1 MQMCRYLKDVLPL
14 SLKLLILFQQVRN
27 CELVNFA
34 RCESATHSL
43 PSIHLTNSL
52 DKVHVM
58 RSTIETL

>member
-1 MQMCRYLKDVLPL
+1 MQVLSYLKDALAL
-14 SLKLLILFQQVRN
+14 SLALLILEPFQQVRN

-34 RCESATHSL
+34 SMRIDNSL
-43 PSIHLTNSL
+43 ASLYSL

>member
-14 SLKLLILFQQVRN
+14 SLAFLILETFQQVRN

-34 RCESATHSL
+34 SMRIDNSL
-43 PSIHLTNSL
+43 ASLYSL

-58 RSTIETL
+58 RSTIETS